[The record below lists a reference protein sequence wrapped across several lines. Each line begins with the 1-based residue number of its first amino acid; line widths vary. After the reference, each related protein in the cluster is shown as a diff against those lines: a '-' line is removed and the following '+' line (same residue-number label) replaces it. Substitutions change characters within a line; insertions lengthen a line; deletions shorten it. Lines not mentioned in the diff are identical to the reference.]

1 MTRQEIIDLFVENVA
16 RVAAEPIRI
25 GDTSELSGAVAR
37 ILTESDLV
45 YCPSIT
51 KYEKLLELSPDK
63 RISEYASASVCVE
76 EAHAAIAE
84 TGSLV
89 YVSRGG
95 KALQAGLLCA
105 HHVAILPSESI
116 HESLDDLFS
125 SLGDTPPTNVTLET
139 GPSRTADI
147 ELTLTIGVHGPGRL
161 TVIVVWETRLK
172 MKKCVS

>member
-1 MTRQEIIDLFVENVA
+1 MTREEIINLFVENVA
-16 RVAAEPIRI
+16 KVAAEPIRMS
-25 GDTSELSGAVAR
+25 DSSELSGTVTR
-37 ILTESDLV
+37 LLIDSDRV
-45 YCPSIT
+45 FCPSVT
-51 KYEKLLELSPDK
+51 ETEKALELPPD
-63 RISEYASASVCVE
+63 RRTLDYVSASVCVE
-76 EAHAAIAE
+76 EAFAAIAE

-95 KALQAGLLCA
+95 KPLQAGLLCT

-116 HESLDDLFS
+116 HKSLDDFFS

-161 TVIVVWETRLK
+161 TVIVI
-172 MKKCVS
+172 

>member
-1 MTRQEIIDLFVENVA
+1 MTRQEIIDLFVENIA
-16 RVAAEPIRI
+16 KVAAEPIRI
-25 GDTSELSGAVAR
+25 SDTSELSGAVAR
-37 ILTESDLV
+37 ILTESDRV
-45 YCPSIT
+45 FCPSIT

-161 TVIVVWETRLK
+161 TVIVV
-172 MKKCVS
+172 